1 MAKSS
6 PFEAVH
12 GHLGAN
18 FSEYDGWRLASDYGD
33 LEAENKALQ
42 EASAAFDLSSFGRI
56 TIKGAHSEAV
66 IGKVLSSDV
75 KRCDDGKWI
84 WAVVSDSQSES
95 ADILRV
101 GKASG
106 AYIIF
111 TLPAKRQRVM
121 TLAQACAD
129 EHGLGGLKITDIT
142 EKTAML
148 GIYGPEAVKTVAN
161 ILPFDIAGIATGDI
175 TNISFFM
182 VSVTILRGGW
192 LATDGLELLCPASVA
207 PMTARVFTKY
217 RERANI
223 TPAGMDCLKRAMA
236 QTHKPFD
243 LSEPRVKHGAK

>member
-12 GHLGAN
+12 EHLGAN

-33 LEAENKALQ
+33 LAAENKALQ

-56 TIKGAHSEAV
+56 TIKGVHSEAV
-66 IGKVLSSDV
+66 IDKLLAGDV

-84 WAVVSDSQSES
+84 WAVVSDRQSRS
-95 ADILRV
+95 ADVLRV

-129 EHGLGGLKITDIT
+129 EHGPGDVKITDIT

-148 GIYGPEAVKTVAN
+148 GIYGPEAVKTTAS
-161 ILPFDIAGIATGDI
+161 ILPFDIAGISAGDI

-182 VSVTILRGGW
+182 ITVTILRGGW

-207 PMTARVFTKY
+207 PMTAGVFTKY

-243 LSEPRVKHGAK
+243 RSELRVKPGAK